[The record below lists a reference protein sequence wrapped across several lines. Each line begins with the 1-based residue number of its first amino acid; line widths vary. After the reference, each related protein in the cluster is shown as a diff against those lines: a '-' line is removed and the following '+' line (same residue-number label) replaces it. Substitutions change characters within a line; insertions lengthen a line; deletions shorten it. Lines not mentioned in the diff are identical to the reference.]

1 MKRSQGGQMKGEKPL
16 LLFLMSLKPHG
27 MGKRALLQRESDYSA
42 SLIRLKQLGI
52 LESRNVLI
60 CENTCSSVFDFLHC
74 NLGSLASD
82 LNLSFSPVNE
92 GSKNKGAG
100 ELSMALKAY
109 KDFPKL
115 FEAADTVEFM
125 SGRHILT
132 SPNLFQ
138 LAAGLKK
145 DALVGNPDF
154 FFLTGE
160 IHQTEKN
167 GMYNDM
173 FFAMRKDFFLGYLD
187 FFSSNK
193 SEMIDKMINSES
205 LLYEFCKLQS
215 LELEWVDHF
224 GLLRRDSHA
233 FFRFW
238 RRSTWHLC

>member
-1 MKRSQGGQMKGEKPL
+1 VAKGGRMKEEKPL

-27 MGKRALLQRESDYSA
+27 MGKRALQHRESDYSA

-52 LESRNVLI
+52 LKSRNVII
-60 CENTCSSVFDFLHC
+60 CENTCSSVADFLDS
-74 NLGSLASD
+74 NLGGLANE
-82 LNLSFSPVNE
+82 LNISISPVNE

-109 KDFPKL
+109 KDFPEL
-115 FEAADTVEFM
+115 FEATDNVEFM
-125 SGRHILT
+125 SGRHILA
-132 SPNLFQ
+132 SPGLFH
-138 LAAGLKK
+138 LASELKK

-160 IHQTEKN
+160 IHLTEKN

-173 FFAMRKDFFLGYLD
+173 FFAMRKEFFLGYLNY
-187 FFSSNK
+187 FSNNK
-193 SEMIDKMINSES
+193 SEMIEKMINSES
-205 LLYEFCKLQS
+205 LLYKFCKLQN
-215 LELEWVDHF
+215 LELQWVDHF
-224 GLLRRDSHA
+224 GLMRRDSRP